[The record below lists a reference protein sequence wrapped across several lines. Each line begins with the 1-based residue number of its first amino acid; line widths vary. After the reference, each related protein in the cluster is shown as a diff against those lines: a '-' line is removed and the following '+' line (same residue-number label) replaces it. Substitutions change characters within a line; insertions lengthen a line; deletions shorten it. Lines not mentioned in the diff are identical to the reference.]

1 VDYRTILKI
10 YEQNENEMNRENFE
24 LWRTSVVEQ
33 AVSMPTTMENQYDV
47 LLAKYM
53 SINLAF
59 TKELD
64 DTTKLEL
71 MKRNIL
77 LSIDLLAPYLAQNS
91 LDRLYLLKEHIE
103 KNG

>member
-1 VDYRTILKI
+1 
-10 YEQNENEMNRENFE
+10 MNRENFE
-24 LWRTSVVEQ
+24 LWRANVIEE
-33 AVSMPTTMENQYDV
+33 AISMPSSMQNQYDS

-64 DTTKLEL
+64 DNIKLEL
-71 MKRNIL
+71 MKRNVL
-77 LSIDLLAPYLAQNS
+77 LSIDLLAPYLAMNS

>member
-1 VDYRTILKI
+1 
-10 YEQNENEMNRENFE
+10 MNRENFE
-24 LWRTSVVEQ
+24 LWRSNIVEE
-33 AVSMPTTMENQYDV
+33 AVAMPIELQNQFDK

-59 TKELD
+59 TKDLD
-64 DTTKLEL
+64 DDIKVEL

>member
-1 VDYRTILKI
+1 MDYRTFFKI
-10 YEQNENEMNRENFE
+10 YKQIKNEMNRENFE
-24 LWRTSVVEQ
+24 LWRTSVVEE
-33 AVSMPTTMENQYDV
+33 AVSMPITMANQYDA

-91 LDRLYLLKEHIE
+91 LDRLYLLKEYIE

>member
-1 VDYRTILKI
+1 
-10 YEQNENEMNRENFE
+10 MNRENFE
-24 LWRTSVVEQ
+24 LWRTSVVER
-33 AVSMPTTMENQYDV
+33 AVLMPITMENQYNS

-77 LSIDLLAPYLAQNS
+77 LSIDLFAPYLAQNS